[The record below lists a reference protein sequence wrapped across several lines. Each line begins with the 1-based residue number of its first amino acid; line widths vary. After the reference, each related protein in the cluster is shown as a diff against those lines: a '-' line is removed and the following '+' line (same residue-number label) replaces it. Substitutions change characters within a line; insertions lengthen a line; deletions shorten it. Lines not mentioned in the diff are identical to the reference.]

1 MSDAGIAG
9 TLAAMRPEAVALAE
23 LVSFAVLVDRPLL
36 RQARV
41 QLVPEADAGAEAD
54 VWLSD
59 LVKSRSRDGITFTPE
74 AAAALR
80 ARLAGDAK
88 RAEDAWK
95 LTMEMHD
102 HLPPTLKLEE
112 KINRLSIDA
121 SEEAAREID
130 DLLSSVLA
138 AMASG
143 GRDGLASWAA
153 RALAAFPT
161 SVRKRPA
168 ARMLAAGATLRLGGD
183 PRASL
188 EGAMPEWLRFVAPP
202 DLPMANVG
210 VQLANR
216 LLRLDAGESPA
227 GQILRLPA
235 TAPYLIDV
243 AWTLAGG
250 KEDGHQI
257 ALRPGDVQ
265 HFDVGADE
273 IRLRTVNG
281 DVYGLRAGGTTPA
294 EVRPYIIDFS
304 EVLDRAAGPWRIGS
318 VERLATRTTPPPVTI
333 LAGPEGSGKTTTL
346 AQVILR
352 HQAAGIT
359 CAHHFFERGT
369 PRLEYWDF
377 AQRSLI
383 AQLMTRYD
391 APAWAI
397 TMQLPEFLRSI
408 EMRVG
413 TGPVYLVLDNID
425 AIRDYR
431 AEEVLLSLADLPP
444 QFVFFLSMEEESDP
458 HFLLKRLEVVS
469 LEPSPT
475 DAPPQLPDRGSSAHR
490 YLEALSVARAPVPL
504 GDADRLRAS
513 VDLTTLDVEPWTQ
526 RRSHLGEPSIMLADT
541 RLRAD
546 VVAQLNPNTQQG
558 AHRQLAN
565 AVVPKKEDEE
575 ESWYGLYHGAW
586 HLLQAG
592 ETLRASRLLTSTSR
606 LQDLI
611 ERFGAAIAADVLDEV
626 RHATVRNFAS

>member
-1 MSDAGIAG
+1 MSDTGIAE

-23 LVSFAVLVDRPLL
+23 TVSFAVLVDRPLL

-41 QLVPEADAGAEAD
+41 QLVPEADAGTEAD

-80 ARLAGDAK
+80 ARLARDAG
-88 RAEDAWK
+88 RTEEAWK
-95 LTMEMHD
+95 LTMAVHD

-121 SEEAAREID
+121 SEDAAREID

-183 PRASL
+183 PRATL
-188 EGAMPEWLRFVAPP
+188 DGAMPEWLRFVAPP
-202 DLPMANVG
+202 NLPMANIG

-227 GQILRLPA
+227 GQLLRLPA

-304 EVLDRAAGPWRIGS
+304 EVLDRAGNRRVSYAQQ
-318 VERLATRTTPPPVTI
+318 LAARTTPQITI
-333 LAGPEGSGKTTTL
+333 LTGPEGSGKTTTL
-346 AQVILR
+346 AQVVRRLE
-352 HQAAGIT
+352 AAEVA
-359 CAHHFFERGT
+359 CAYHFFERGT

-397 TMQLPEFLRSI
+397 TMTLFDFLRLI
-408 EMRVG
+408 ETRVG
-413 TGPVYLVLDNID
+413 TGPVHLVLDNVD
-425 AIRDYR
+425 AVRDFG
-431 AEEVLLSLADLPP
+431 LADFAGAPVNLPP
-444 QFVFFLSMEEESDP
+444 QFM
-458 HFLLKRLEVVS
+458 FLLSSEAVPEQFDRSVIDILPLEA
-469 LEPSPT
+469 SPKK
-475 DAPPQLPDRGSSAHR
+475 APPRLPDRGSSARR
-490 YLEALSVARAPVPL
+490 YLEALAVARAPLPL

-513 VDLTTLDVEPWTQ
+513 VDLNTIDVEPWTQ
-526 RRSHLGEPSIMLADT
+526 RRSHLGEPSITFTDAM
-541 RLRAD
+541 LRAD
-546 VVAQLNPNTQQG
+546 VVAQLNENTERE
-558 AHRQLAN
+558 AHHQLAS
-565 AVVPKKEDEE
+565 ALFPKDEDED

-586 HLLQAG
+586 HRQQAG
-592 ETLRASRLLTSTSR
+592 EIFSANRLLTSMRR
-606 LQDLI
+606 LQNLI
-611 ERFGAAIAADVLDEV
+611 ERFGAPIAADVLDEV
-626 RHATVRNFAS
+626 RRATVRNVAS